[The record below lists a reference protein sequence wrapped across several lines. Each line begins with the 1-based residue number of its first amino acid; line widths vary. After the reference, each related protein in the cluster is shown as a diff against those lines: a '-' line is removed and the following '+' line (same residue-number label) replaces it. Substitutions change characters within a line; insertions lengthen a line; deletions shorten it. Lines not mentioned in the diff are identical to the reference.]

1 MKFKVKNFDIEVKAY
16 KVVMNV
22 LDVNEMGLVAGDRVK
37 VKNKESITAV
47 VDTTDTMLPQGV
59 VGIYDEVWKKL
70 HIKKGKEVEI
80 LPAAQPESIALI
92 KKKMDGNKL
101 NKDEFHVI
109 IQDIVDGNLTDAEL
123 TAFVTSTYIHGMD
136 LDEVEWMTRAMV
148 DTGESIEFDKHP
160 VVDKHS
166 IGGVPGNKVS
176 LLVVPIVAAAGL
188 LIPKTSSRA
197 ITGAA
202 GTADLMEVLAP
213 VSLSA
218 SEIKDITE
226 KVGGVIAW
234 GGATNIA
241 PADDEII
248 EVEYPL
254 SIDPYCQ
261 VLASVMAKKCAVGAD
276 AVVID
281 IPTGSGTK
289 MHTVAEGRKMARD
302 FIELGERMDISVE
315 CVMTYGGGPI
325 GRTIGPAL
333 EVQEALCALESMK
346 GPHSLIE
353 KSTSLAG
360 ILLEMGG
367 TAHGAGKA
375 AAEQI
380 LRSGK
385 ALQKMKEIIEA
396 QGGDSNISSKTI
408 KIGDKKTDWLSPT
421 DGYATEFDNKRL
433 IEIARAA
440 GAPADKG
447 AGIVI
452 HKKKGEAVRKGE
464 TLITIYAEK
473 AWKLENA
480 TKEAQ
485 RKEPVIV
492 EGMVLERVPDITETR
507 IR

>member
-1 MKFKVKNFDIEVKAY
+1 MKFKVKNFDIEVKEY
-16 KVVMNV
+16 KVMMNV
-22 LDVNEMGLVAGDRVK
+22 LDVNEMGLVAGDRAK
-37 VKNKESITAV
+37 VKNKESVTAV

-70 HIKKGKEVEI
+70 CIKKGEEVEI

-101 NKDEFHVI
+101 NKDDLHTIV
-109 IQDIVDGNLTDAEL
+109 QDIVDGNLTDAEL

-136 LDEVEWMTRAMV
+136 LDEIEWMTRAMV
-148 DTGESIEFDKHP
+148 DTGERIEFDKHP

-261 VLASVMAKKCAVGAD
+261 VLASVMAKKCAVGAE

-281 IPTGSGTK
+281 IPTGSSTK
-289 MHTVAEGRKMARD
+289 VRTVEDGRKMARD
-302 FIELGERMDISVE
+302 FIELGERMGISVE

-333 EVQEALCALESMK
+333 EVQEALRVLEDMK
-346 GPHSLIE
+346 GASSLIE

-367 TAHGAGKA
+367 VAQGTGKA
-375 AAEQI
+375 AAEEI

-396 QGGDSNISSKTI
+396 QGGNPEISSKTI
-408 KIGDKKTDWLSPT
+408 KIGDKKTDWLSPRG
-421 DGYATEFDNKRL
+421 GYATEFDNKRL

-452 HKKKGEAVRKGE
+452 HKKRGEAVKKGE

-480 TKEAQ
+480 VKEAQ
-485 RKEPVIV
+485 RKEPVII
-492 EGMVLERVPDITETR
+492 EGMVLERVPDVTETR

>member
-1 MKFKVKNFDIEVKAY
+1 
-16 KVVMNV
+16 
-22 LDVNEMGLVAGDRVK
+22 
-37 VKNKESITAV
+37 
-47 VDTTDTMLPQGV
+47 MLPQGV

-70 HIKKGKEVEI
+70 RIKKGEEVEI

-101 NKDEFHVI
+101 NKDDLHTIV
-109 IQDIVDGNLTDAEL
+109 QDIVDGNLTDAEL

-136 LDEVEWMTRAMV
+136 LDEIEWMTRAMV
-148 DTGESIEFDKHP
+148 DTGERIEFDKHP

-261 VLASVMAKKCAVGAD
+261 VLASVMAKKCAVGAE

-281 IPTGSGTK
+281 IPTGSSTK
-289 MHTVAEGRKMARD
+289 VRTVEDGRKMARD
-302 FIELGERMDISVE
+302 FIELGERMGISVE

-333 EVQEALCALESMK
+333 EVQEALRVLEDMK
-346 GPHSLIE
+346 GASSLIE

-367 TAHGAGKA
+367 VAQGAGKA
-375 AAEQI
+375 AAEEI

-396 QGGDSNISSKTI
+396 QGGNPEISSKTI
-408 KIGDKKTDWLSPT
+408 KIGDKKTDWLSPRG
-421 DGYATEFDNKRL
+421 GYATEFDNKRL

-452 HKKKGEAVRKGE
+452 HKKRGEAVKKGE

-480 TKEAQ
+480 VKEAQ
-485 RKEPVIV
+485 RKEPVII
-492 EGMVLERVPDITETR
+492 EGMVLERVPDVTETR